1 MENEESLNSGSLLE
15 GEDGQDTQE
24 STEEVEENP
33 VVLDNTPQK
42 HERPEGIP
50 EEFWDETSG
59 SYKSDAI
66 LKAYESEK
74 EKALSYRRKLS
85 GGLHNIP
92 EDMSEYEIDESW
104 DIKTDDDANR
114 MKLIA
119 HEAGLTKEQFNSVM
133 SKYLELY
140 GYDSDAYKEVWG
152 DREIEVS
159 PEVIAQREKEYLAEE
174 MKKLGPDGPQV
185 VSNIR
190 SWGRSLMKQGAIDQE
205 TFNVM
210 MSMGTNAAQ
219 VKALDQLRNIS
230 GHIASIPARIGDDV
244 GGMTREEVDQLIA
257 SPDYETNPVKQRQV
271 REYFERVH
279 P

>member
-1 MENEESLNSGSLLE
+1 MENEDNVISNSLLE
-15 GEDGQDTQE
+15 GGNDQDTQE

-33 VVLDNTPQK
+33 IVLDNTPQK

-50 EEFWDETSG
+50 EEFWDETAG

-85 GGLHNIP
+85 GGMHNIP
-92 EDMSEYEIDESW
+92 EEAKLYNAPESFEVKDMDDFSLLQQIAFES
-104 DIKTDDDANR
+104 N
-114 MKLIA
+114 
-119 HEAGLTKEQFNSVM
+119 LTQEQFATLVEKLSAMEDNQEDSVEH
-133 SKYLELY
+133 S
-140 GYDSDAYKEVWG
+140 
-152 DREIEVS
+152 IS
-159 PEVIAQREKEYLAEE
+159 PEVAAQREKEYLAEE
-174 MKKLGPDGPQV
+174 MRKLGPDGPQV

-190 SWGRSLMKQGAIDQE
+190 SWGRSLMKQGAIGQE
-205 TFNVM
+205 TFDVM

-219 VKALDQLRNIS
+219 VKVLDQLRNIS

-244 GGMTREEVDQLIA
+244 GGTTREEVDLLIS

-279 P
+279 A

>member
-1 MENEESLNSGSLLE
+1 MENEDNVISNSLLE
-15 GEDGQDTQE
+15 GGNDQDTQE
-24 STEEVEENP
+24 SKEEVEENP

-50 EEFWDETSG
+50 EEFWDETAG

-85 GGLHNIP
+85 GGFHNVP
-92 EDMSEYEIDESW
+92 ESLEEYNIDESW
-104 DIKTDDDANR
+104 DIKTDDDAHR
-114 MKLIA
+114 MRTIA
-119 HEAGLTKEQFNSVM
+119 HEAGLTQEQFHNVM

-140 GYDSDAYKEVWG
+140 GYDSDVYKEVWG
-152 DREIEVS
+152 DREINIS
-159 PEVIAQREKEYLAEE
+159 PEVAAQREKEYLAEE

-190 SWGRSLMKQGAIDQE
+190 SWGRSLMKQGAIGQE
-205 TFNVM
+205 TFDVM

-219 VKALDQLRNIS
+219 VKVLDQLRNIS

-244 GGMTREEVDQLIA
+244 GGTTREEVDLLIS

-279 P
+279 A